1 MESGDGRCIGRT
13 DRPLSA
19 AGRESAERLAPTFAG
34 LGLAAVY
41 SSPLDRAVATARPI
55 AAASGL
61 KPICLESLAEID
73 FGAFEGRT
81 FAEIA
86 ASDVEVYERWMVAP
100 TTVRFPGGESYA
112 DLKARALSAA
122 REIVGRHRG
131 DSVLA
136 VTHGGPIRAI
146 VADVLEIPDRSL
158 FRMDIAHASVTLID
172 WWDDRPLLRG
182 LNWRTSRDLASRL
195 DAWGNVESAP
205 IKRPVEA
212 LQNESKIDQ
221 RQ

>member
-19 AGRESAERLAPTFAG
+19 AGYESAERLAPMFAS
-34 LGLAAVY
+34 LGLAALY
-41 SSPLDRAVATARPI
+41 SSPLDRAVASARPI

-61 KPICLESLAEID
+61 EPICLEGLAEID

-86 ASDVEVYERWMVAP
+86 ASDLNLYERWMAAP

-112 DLKARALSAA
+112 DLKARALAAA
-122 REIVGRHRG
+122 RDIVGRHRG
-131 DSVLA
+131 GSALA

-146 VADVLEIPDRSL
+146 VAEVLEIPDHSL
-158 FRMDIAHASVTLID
+158 FRIDVAHASVTLID
-172 WWDDRPLLRG
+172 WWDGRPLLRG
-182 LNWRTSRDLASRL
+182 LNWRTPRELA
-195 DAWGNVESAP
+195 
-205 IKRPVEA
+205 
-212 LQNESKIDQ
+212 
-221 RQ
+221 